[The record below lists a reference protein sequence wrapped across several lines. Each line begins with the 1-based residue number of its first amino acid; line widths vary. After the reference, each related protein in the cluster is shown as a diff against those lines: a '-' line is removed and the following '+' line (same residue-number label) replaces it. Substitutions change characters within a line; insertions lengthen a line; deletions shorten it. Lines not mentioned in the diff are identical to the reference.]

1 MPVLEPT
8 APPAQRPAARA
19 AVIDDRRG
27 EARYTMFAVRELS
40 SQGAFLA
47 SELLLEADEE
57 ITLELSRGSEPA
69 LRVRARVVEL
79 ATATGSAR
87 GMRVAFTGLDAE
99 SRARLE
105 ELASPPAGP
114 NR

>member
-8 APPAQRPAARA
+8 ASPAQRPAARA

-27 EARYTMFAVRELS
+27 EARYPMFAVRELS
-40 SQGAFLA
+40 SEGAFLA

-79 ATATGSAR
+79 ATAGSAR

-99 SRARLE
+99 SRSRLD